1 MVVKETA
8 TECGRVEQQMEELK
22 DDVSVKSVSA
32 YSQLYM
38 HSVCVCMCVCVC
50 VCVCVCECVYS
61 CVSSLP
67 INNR

>member
-1 MVVKETA
+1 MVGPA
-8 TECGRVEQQMEELK
+8 TECDRVKQQMDALK

-32 YSQLYM
+32 YSQLCTVY
-38 HSVCVCMCVCVC
+38 VCACV
-50 VCVCVCECVYS
+50 CVYS